1 MGTINVKSNLTGKTY
16 PILIAGNR
24 PTAAEDQFIQK
35 YIAREDGVLLEAPE
49 TKEEEGSLIDVPKSF
64 VGSFIRGFTD
74 LPGGIASIGEGV
86 GEKLGFDVAPGE
98 SGIGEAAQNF
108 SKGASRALAD
118 TFDFNE
124 SPYSKFGQAGGS
136 LASFLAGGWAV
147 KSGLAVAGAA
157 PKIASYLGLGTVA
170 TQGAALT
177 SQDQMNRIA
186 NYLEN
191 GGVIDGSQKADA
203 VLLSALIGTSE
214 AIPFAALSRSLGA
227 SLKILKKVDQKDID
241 EAVKTIGGRIK
252 RSIGVGIAEGSQ
264 ELIAGILQDLTEKN
278 IYNPDAQVGQSAYD
292 DAVYGGGAGAA
303 LNLILD
309 SIRGRRV
316 NQYEKKQKE
325 LDDDADEAA
334 RENAS
339 MAQNAKDYLKTQED
353 KQVKLIEGPGLGL
366 PAPDAPIILPSGDP
380 VTDIDNQS
388 AVDAQENQKRKNTE
402 DTLQA
407 AREATTPYNS
417 VKLESL
423 PEDEAFKIRKQ
434 RIELKKGIPVDD
446 PVTIQE
452 LEEVVGSEASLREK
466 ILQKP
471 TLNKEPKLDEIA
483 EAELEAERITQ
494 ETKEKVIK
502 FQENLLKQKIINR
515 AAAKRVYQKLY
526 KEKMPDDIADG
537 ALAQMLGSGV
547 LQYDGRGK
555 YSPRSQVD
563 VNLDFIEQA
572 RALSERARQIREA
585 DDRLRKQ
592 RNIFR
597 NDPVNLETNSQQLDL
612 LQKRYSDI
620 QLEAFNL
627 ENKANQAVQGQQT
640 IQARRIAPALA
651 PKKVFDQA
659 TKTKETPE
667 YVLKQKRVLDA
678 LRAELNRIGLTDV
691 RLEGR
696 PLLDAAQLT
705 EDLSRGQDIGI
716 TEGIQEVSPDGK
728 RIIALAMEIYDPNM
742 TDAELQAKLGSVMN
756 HEIIHAL
763 KSLNVFTDQEYDI
776 LKKAAMTRKYV
787 KRSKGTDTTRSYTYY
802 ERATHAY
809 IRDGMPN
816 EQIVE
821 EAIAEMYRDYTDGK
835 LKFGGKP
842 KSLFD
847 RIVAFFKAIF
857 GSHADQGFS
866 QTEQI
871 FENIGTTETEKQIGR
886 RDRKPDDP
894 ETITEPR
901 RSRIIIDRL
910 PDLHRGSIGPL
921 PIAHVVKSRYLQSI
935 GMENTRPDRYVQV
948 DEELARRI
956 AKDFD
961 EAKHDPTNPEVIQAY
976 KAMAD
981 ETFNQWLFI
990 KDTGIQIEF
999 IKPNQSNPYPK
1010 GSKDLLQDISNNHM
1024 WVFATDDGF
1033 GSDAI
1038 TDQDIAENPLL
1049 QTTGEIIDGR
1059 DVRYNDLF
1067 RIVHDYFGHALEGA
1081 TFTARG
1087 EENAWQAHSRMYT
1100 PLAARAMTTET
1111 RGQNSWLNYSD
1122 AVGDHNRNS
1131 KNKAEETIYAD
1142 QKITLLSDFV
1152 QTEGLANNIEGAID
1166 ERAIREDERFSETRD
1181 DATDRG
1187 RDARRDGRR
1196 SVIRSTIEPTK
1207 ERREPELSPQRTVKL
1222 THFSPIEGLQS
1233 IDPEKQRSNLFMRGE
1248 ERRRTFEG
1256 YPARSYFAVNI
1267 SDPNGYNPEQN
1278 LGDNIYE
1285 VDVPYEGM
1293 YDWEADPEKFNDAAN
1308 AELDKNRPDIKD
1320 PTGRVNYITTAKE
1333 RMIKESGATG
1343 YWINDPFRGTMAAM
1357 FYELRV
1363 PETYQAKKY
1372 DQAYKDGINQKRGVD
1387 AKRTMRSRTRVVGQ
1401 EHTVST
1407 RFPTAKEREADPSTN
1422 LLFINGDIIKNDSRL
1437 SEQAAN
1443 LIKGYNLSGN
1453 SKLYVNFSNEE
1464 IIEDHIQAMTDN
1476 ILFVHDSYPVEFR
1489 ERSALWYDGARDIV
1503 DRFSKTYNY
1512 SPEIVSA
1519 VIAAQSPQKDWY
1531 MNVSL
1536 AERVLDI
1543 SRNHGDKEFTPEM
1556 METAQR
1562 IFGKPQ
1568 YKEALDYISNPN
1580 RNSTSLDN
1588 LNHSLH
1594 KAMWIRIFDETYN
1607 DRGHRIITPEGQF
1620 LDYARRK
1627 DGTKKL
1633 TGWGSNKEISSAV
1646 EAIGLKGEQ
1655 SLQQISILLGDRH
1668 KVRSFHN
1675 NMVSPM
1681 SPDGHSTIDTHAVAA
1696 AFLKPLSGKSVEVD
1710 HNFGVYTEKGRSK
1723 IYGVIPNS
1731 SITGSRGMYGLIAD
1745 AYARA
1750 AEQRGILPR
1759 QMQSITWEPIR
1770 GLFPDTFKNQKQN
1783 VDKINGIWD
1792 SYIDGGL
1799 TLDQTRQEIINATPD
1814 GFTEPS
1820 WARPSDTISEFSRD
1834 ASYETELSKPYV
1846 SGRNTRND
1854 SGIGRDSTGVPET
1867 RRSRIR
1873 ATPSSER
1880 QRQAQQNDRDIAQA
1894 QLNIR
1899 YNNLAGFLAKAFKVV
1914 PESFLFGN
1922 TRAQAAQKIVQK
1934 YQDSFQPVGAMM
1946 DELRDKGYTIADAMD
1961 PYLREVNSSGIIGDK
1976 LTDLEETIVKPTIEE
1991 IKKIKVSDEKL
2002 TELKNASARAA
2013 AQEQG
2018 EGLVN
2023 KTIDSS
2029 IDIKLAL
2036 TDIYLYAMH
2045 AKERNIDIANRY
2057 ARPNGSGLSKSE
2069 ADVILDWFD
2078 SLDQSNKDIFQFIN
2092 KQTRR
2097 IVNSTNNIRYESGLI
2112 DKAEYDEHQEGAR
2125 FKYYVPLRG
2134 DLDIDVEMKEDRQN
2148 TLRKTTNY
2156 FGALGR
2162 EDKVARGRGIKYAEN
2177 IFASVIAQNQ
2187 RAIDR
2192 SERNKVGQSL
2202 LRLLRGQ
2209 EEQPDGS
2216 TVINDALATDLQQN
2230 FAEITTE
2237 AEPMDPHQIA
2247 IKENGQQ
2254 VYVNF
2259 YRESMSRSFK
2269 HHYEPKTHHVA
2280 FRTLSKLNRFL
2291 SNVNTSYN
2299 PAFVIPNF
2307 AKDLE
2312 TALVNIQQH
2321 DAEGITKEI
2330 TRDVAGAINGIRKVF
2345 GVGANPFGKR
2355 TPDTSSYWSQEYFKF
2370 VKAGGKNATN
2380 QMGTV
2385 QDQMENLSKL
2395 LMDISE
2401 AKTLGFKRN
2410 GFFRKKGRSLLQ
2422 FLEDYNT
2429 VIENGV
2435 RVATF
2440 TNLKKRGFTDAR
2452 AAEAARNVT
2461 VNFAKGGE
2469 DKVFMNSLYLFYN
2482 ASLQGSMAIY
2492 NAAYKS
2498 KKVRKILGGIIVYGF
2513 LQDQLLA
2520 FLDDPSEDDDPI
2532 TYDKLNEYD
2541 LEHNLIFPSFG
2552 LMEDKFIAIPL
2563 AYGLNMP
2570 FNLGRSLSRYTRGE
2584 YTFGQAANSIF
2595 DTTME
2600 TLSPF
2605 GAIEN
2610 FETYVIPTAFKP
2622 AVEMYINKN
2631 YRNDP
2636 IYKETPM
2643 YSTTNVPDAYTH
2655 WTNTGA
2661 VSKFIVQTINDLTF
2675 GDEVESGLIDIS
2687 PDTIEYFYEYVIGG
2701 AGAFIGRSA
2710 NLVFD
2715 VIPAIASGDF
2725 EGNLP
2730 NRIPFIRKVIKQP
2743 SDRVD
2748 TQNYLEKRKEL
2759 YTIFSRIDLARRR
2772 GDPETIRKLIARYDD
2787 EVRIYGR
2794 FKALDNARNR
2804 LLRQIKEL
2812 ERNLRLSDDVRQK
2825 LIKLRRERIQ
2835 EIMRKGIQLM
2845 RSVGIRQTA

>member
-24 PTAAEDQFIQK
+24 PTAAEDQFIQN

-49 TKEEEGSLIDVPKSF
+49 TEEEKGSLIDIPK
-64 VGSFIRGFTD
+64 GIAGGFFQS
-74 LPGGIASIGEGV
+74 LAQVPGGIASLGESV

-98 SGIGEAAQNF
+98 SDIGRAAQDF
-108 SKGASRALAD
+108 SRGASRAIAD
-118 TFDFNE
+118 TFDLND
-124 SPYSKFGQAGGS
+124 SAYSKSGQAFGS
-136 LASFLAGGWAV
+136 LASFFIPGT
-147 KSGLAVAGAA
+147 AVAKGASLLGA
-157 PKIASYLGLGTVA
+157 GAKTVAGLGFGTAA
-170 TQGAALT
+170 TQGAAVQ

-186 NYLEN
+186 NFLER
-191 GGVIDGSQKADA
+191 GGIIDGSQKADA
-203 VLLSALIGTSE
+203 VLLSALVGTSE

-227 SLKILKKVDQKDID
+227 GLKILKKVSKKDRDAAI
-241 EAVKTIGGRIK
+241 KTIGGRI
-252 RSIGVGIAEGSQ
+252 RRGLTAGVAEGTQELLAGIA
-264 ELIAGILQDLTEKN
+264 QDLIEEG
-278 IYNPDAQVGQSAYD
+278 IYNPDVQVGQSAYD
-292 DAVYGGGAGAA
+292 DAVYGGGAGTA
-303 LNLILD
+303 LSLILD
-309 SIRGRRV
+309 SIRGRKLK
-316 NQYEKKQKE
+316 QLDKKQQE

-353 KQVKLIEGPGLGL
+353 KQIKLIEGPGLGL

-388 AVDAQENQKRKNTE
+388 AVDAQENKKRKNTE

-407 AREATTPYNS
+407 AREATTPYNP

-423 PEDEAFKIRKQ
+423 PDDEAFKIRKQ

-446 PVTIQE
+446 PVTMQE
-452 LEEVVGSEASLREK
+452 LEEVVGPEASLREK

-471 TLNKEPKLDEIA
+471 TLNKEPLLEEVA
-483 EAELEAERITQ
+483 EAEIEADSITQ

-502 FQENLLKQKIINR
+502 FQENVLKQKVINR
-515 AAAKRVYQKLY
+515 AAVKRVYQKLF

-547 LQYDGRGK
+547 LQYDGKGK

-563 VNLDFIEQA
+563 INLDFIDQA
-572 RALSERARQIREA
+572 SALSERARQIRDAENK
-585 DDRLRKQ
+585 LRKQ
-592 RNIFR
+592 QEQLV
-597 NDPVNLETNSQQLDL
+597 NDPVNFETLNQQLDI
-612 LQKRYSDI
+612 LQRRYSDV

-627 ENKANQAVQGQQT
+627 ENKANQAVEGQQT
-640 IQARRIAPALA
+640 IQARRIAPSLA

-659 TKTKETPE
+659 PKTKETPE

-691 RLEGR
+691 RLEGK
-696 PLLDAAQLT
+696 PLLDQVQLT
-705 EDLSRGQDIGI
+705 EDLARGEDIGI

-742 TDAELQAKLGSVMN
+742 TDAELQQKLASVMN
-756 HEIIHAL
+756 HEVIHAL
-763 KSLNVFTDQEYDI
+763 KSLNVFTEQEYDI
-776 LKKAAMTRKYV
+776 LTRAAMTRKYV
-787 KRSKGTDTTRSYTYY
+787 KRSKGKDTTRSYTYY
-802 ERATHAY
+802 ERASHAY
-809 IRDGMPN
+809 MRTGMP
-816 EQIVE
+816 EDQIIE
-821 EAIAEMYRDYTDGK
+821 EAIAEMYRDYTDNK
-835 LKFGGKP
+835 LKLGGKP

-847 RIVAFFKAIF
+847 RIVAFFKSIF
-857 GSHADQGFS
+857 GSHADQGF
-866 QTEQI
+866 TEADQI
-871 FENIGTTETEKQIGR
+871 FENIGTTEIEKQIGR

-894 ETITEPR
+894 ETVTEPR

-935 GMENTRPDRYVQV
+935 GMPNTRPDRYVQV

-999 IKPNQSNPYPK
+999 IKPNQANPYPRA
-1010 GSKDLLQDISNNHM
+1010 SKDLLEDISNNHM

-1038 TDQDIAENPLL
+1038 TDQDIADNPLL

-1059 DVRYNDLF
+1059 DARYNDLF

-1081 TFTARG
+1081 TFSARG

-1166 ERAIREDERFSETRD
+1166 ERAIQEDERFSETRD

-1207 ERREPELSPQRTVKL
+1207 ERREPELSPQKTVKL

-1387 AKRTMRSRTRVVGQ
+1387 AKRTMRSRTRAVGQ

-1407 RFPTAKEREADPSTN
+1407 RFPTAKSREVDPSTN

-1464 IIEDHIQAMTDN
+1464 IIEDHIQAMTNN
-1476 ILFVHDSYPVEFR
+1476 ILFVHDTYPEQFR
-1489 ERSALWYDGARDIV
+1489 GRSSLWYDGARDII

-1512 SPEIVSA
+1512 PPEVVA
-1519 VIAAQSPQKDWY
+1519 AAIATQSPQKDWY

-1543 SRNHGDKEFTPEM
+1543 SRNHGNKEFTPEM
-1556 METAQR
+1556 MKTAKR
-1562 IFGKPQ
+1562 IYGKPV
-1568 YKEALDYISNPN
+1568 YKEALNYISNPK
-1580 RNSTSLDN
+1580 RNSTNLDN

-1627 DGTKKL
+1627 DGNKKL

-1646 EAIGLKGEQ
+1646 QALELRGDQ
-1655 SLQQISILLGDRH
+1655 SLQQISIILGDRH
-1668 KVRSFHN
+1668 KVRSFYN
-1675 NMVSPM
+1675 NMISPM
-1681 SPDGHSTIDTHAVAA
+1681 SPDGHSTIDTHAVAV

-1710 HNFGVYTEKGRSK
+1710 HNFGVYTGEGRSK

-1731 SITGSRGMYGLIAD
+1731 SITGARGMYGLIAD

-1750 AEQRGILPR
+1750 AEQRGVLPR

-1783 VDKINGIWD
+1783 VEKINSIWN

-1820 WARPSDTISEFSRD
+1820 WARPSDTISQFSRD
-1834 ASYETELSKPYV
+1834 ASYETELSRPYV
-1846 SGRNTRND
+1846 SGRNTGDD

-1899 YNNLAGFLAKAFKVV
+1899 YNNLAGILAKGLKVV

-2029 IDIKLAL
+2029 IDVKLAL

-2057 ARPNGSGLSKSE
+2057 ARPNGSGLSKAE

-2209 EEQPDGS
+2209 EEQSDGS
-2216 TVINDALATDLQQN
+2216 TAINDALATDLQQN

-2355 TPDTSSYWSQEYFKF
+2355 TPDTSSYWSQEYLKF

-2520 FLDDPSEDDDPI
+2520 FLDDPAEDDDPI
-2532 TYDKLNEYD
+2532 TYDELSDYD

-2835 EIMRKGIQLM
+2835 EIMKKGIQLM

>member
-24 PTAAEDQFIQK
+24 PTAAEDQFIQN

-49 TKEEEGSLIDVPKSF
+49 TEEEKGSLIDIPK
-64 VGSFIRGFTD
+64 GIAGGFFQS
-74 LPGGIASIGEGV
+74 LAQVPGGIASLGESV

-98 SGIGEAAQNF
+98 SDIGRAAQDF
-108 SKGASRALAD
+108 SRGASRAIAD
-118 TFDFNE
+118 TFDLND
-124 SPYSKFGQAGGS
+124 SAYSKSGQAFGS
-136 LASFLAGGWAV
+136 LASFFIPGT
-147 KSGLAVAGAA
+147 AVAKGASLLGA
-157 PKIASYLGLGTVA
+157 GAKTVAGLGFGTAA
-170 TQGAALT
+170 TQGAAVQ

-186 NYLEN
+186 NFLER
-191 GGVIDGSQKADA
+191 GGIIDGSQKADA
-203 VLLSALIGTSE
+203 VLLSALVGTSE

-227 SLKILKKVDQKDID
+227 GLKILKKVSKKDRDAAI
-241 EAVKTIGGRIK
+241 KTIGGRI
-252 RSIGVGIAEGSQ
+252 RRGLTAGVAEGTQELLAGIA
-264 ELIAGILQDLTEKN
+264 QDLIEEG
-278 IYNPDAQVGQSAYD
+278 IYNPDVQVGQSAYD
-292 DAVYGGGAGAA
+292 DAVYGGGAGTA
-303 LNLILD
+303 LSLILD
-309 SIRGRRV
+309 SIRGRKLK
-316 NQYEKKQKE
+316 QLDKKQQE

-353 KQVKLIEGPGLGL
+353 KQIKLIEGPGLGL

-388 AVDAQENQKRKNTE
+388 AVDAQENKKRKNTE

-407 AREATTPYNS
+407 AREATTPYNP

-423 PEDEAFKIRKQ
+423 PDDEAFKIRKQ

-446 PVTIQE
+446 PVTMQE
-452 LEEVVGSEASLREK
+452 LEEVVGPEASLREK

-471 TLNKEPKLDEIA
+471 TLNKEPLLEEVA
-483 EAELEAERITQ
+483 EAEIEADSITQ

-502 FQENLLKQKIINR
+502 FQENVLKQKVINR
-515 AAAKRVYQKLY
+515 AAVKRVYQKLF

-547 LQYDGRGK
+547 LQYDGKGK

-563 VNLDFIEQA
+563 INLDFIDQA
-572 RALSERARQIREA
+572 SALSERARQIRDAENK
-585 DDRLRKQ
+585 LRKQ
-592 RNIFR
+592 QEQLV
-597 NDPVNLETNSQQLDL
+597 NDPVNFETLNQQLDI
-612 LQKRYSDI
+612 LQRRYSDV

-627 ENKANQAVQGQQT
+627 ENKANQAVEGQQT
-640 IQARRIAPALA
+640 IQARRIAPSLA

-659 TKTKETPE
+659 PKTKETPE

-691 RLEGR
+691 RLEGK
-696 PLLDAAQLT
+696 PLLDQVQLT
-705 EDLSRGQDIGI
+705 EDLARGEDIGI

-742 TDAELQAKLGSVMN
+742 TDAELQQKLASVMN
-756 HEIIHAL
+756 HEVIHAL
-763 KSLNVFTDQEYDI
+763 KSLNVFTEQEYDI
-776 LKKAAMTRKYV
+776 LTRAAMTRKYV
-787 KRSKGTDTTRSYTYY
+787 KRSKGKDTTRSYTYY
-802 ERATHAY
+802 ERASHAY
-809 IRDGMPN
+809 MRTGMP
-816 EQIVE
+816 EDQIIE
-821 EAIAEMYRDYTDGK
+821 EAIAEMYRDYTDNK
-835 LKFGGKP
+835 LKLGGKP

-847 RIVAFFKAIF
+847 RIVAFFKSIF
-857 GSHADQGFS
+857 GSHADQGF
-866 QTEQI
+866 TEADQI
-871 FENIGTTETEKQIGR
+871 FENIGTTEIEKQIGR

-894 ETITEPR
+894 ETVTEPR

-935 GMENTRPDRYVQV
+935 GMPNTRPDRYVQV

-999 IKPNQSNPYPK
+999 IKPNQANPYPRA
-1010 GSKDLLQDISNNHM
+1010 SKDLLEDISNNHM

-1038 TDQDIAENPLL
+1038 TDQDIADNPLL

-1059 DVRYNDLF
+1059 DARYNDLF

-1081 TFTARG
+1081 TFSARG

-1166 ERAIREDERFSETRD
+1166 ERAIQEDERFSETRD

-1387 AKRTMRSRTRVVGQ
+1387 AKRTMRSRTRAVGQ

-1407 RFPTAKEREADPSTN
+1407 RFPTAKSREVDPSTN
-1422 LLFINGDIIKNDSRL
+1422 LLFINGDIIKNDSKL
-1437 SEQAAN
+1437 SEKAAN

-1464 IIEDHIQAMTDN
+1464 IIEDHIQAMTNN
-1476 ILFVHDSYPVEFR
+1476 ILFVHDTYPEQFR
-1489 ERSALWYDGARDIV
+1489 GRSSLWYDGARDII

-1512 SPEIVSA
+1512 PPEVVA
-1519 VIAAQSPQKDWY
+1519 AAIATQSPQKDWY

-1543 SRNHGDKEFTPEM
+1543 SRNHGNKEFTPEM
-1556 METAQR
+1556 MKTAKR
-1562 IFGKPQ
+1562 IYGKPV
-1568 YKEALDYISNPN
+1568 YKEALNYISNPK
-1580 RNSTSLDN
+1580 RNSTNLDN

-1627 DGTKKL
+1627 DGNKKL

-1646 EAIGLKGEQ
+1646 QALELRGDQ
-1655 SLQQISILLGDRH
+1655 SLQQISIILGDRH
-1668 KVRSFHN
+1668 KVRSFYN
-1675 NMVSPM
+1675 NMISPM
-1681 SPDGHSTIDTHAVAA
+1681 SPDGHSTIDTHAVAV

-1710 HNFGVYTEKGRSK
+1710 HNFGVYTGEGRSK

-1731 SITGSRGMYGLIAD
+1731 SITGARGMYGLIAD

-1750 AEQRGILPR
+1750 AEQRGVLPR

-1783 VDKINGIWD
+1783 VEKINSIWN

-1820 WARPSDTISEFSRD
+1820 WARPSDTISQFSRD
-1834 ASYETELSKPYV
+1834 ASYETELSRPYV
-1846 SGRNTRND
+1846 SGRNTGDD

-1899 YNNLAGFLAKAFKVV
+1899 YNNLAGILAKGLKVV

-2029 IDIKLAL
+2029 IDVKLAL

-2057 ARPNGSGLSKSE
+2057 ARPNGSGLSKAE

-2209 EEQPDGS
+2209 EEQSDGS
-2216 TVINDALATDLQQN
+2216 TAINDALATDLQQN

-2355 TPDTSSYWSQEYFKF
+2355 TPDTSSYWSQEYLKF

-2520 FLDDPSEDDDPI
+2520 FLDDPAEDDDPI
-2532 TYDKLNEYD
+2532 TYDELSDYD

-2835 EIMRKGIQLM
+2835 EIMKKGIQLM

>member
-24 PTAAEDQFIQK
+24 PTAAEDQFIQN

-49 TKEEEGSLIDVPKSF
+49 TEEEEGSLIDVPK
-64 VGSFIRGFTD
+64 GIAGGFFQS
-74 LPGGIASIGEGV
+74 LAQVPGGIASLGESV

-98 SGIGEAAQNF
+98 SDIGRAAQDF
-108 SKGASRALAD
+108 SRGASRAIAD
-118 TFDFNE
+118 TFDLND
-124 SPYSKFGQAGGS
+124 SAYSKSGQAFGS
-136 LASFLAGGWAV
+136 LASFFIPGT
-147 KSGLAVAGAA
+147 AVAKGASLLGA
-157 PKIASYLGLGTVA
+157 GAKTVAGLGFGTAA
-170 TQGAALT
+170 TQGAAVQ

-186 NYLEN
+186 NFLER

-203 VLLSALIGTSE
+203 VLLSGLVGTSE

-227 SLKILKKVDQKDID
+227 GLKILKKVSKKDRDAAI
-241 EAVKTIGGRIK
+241 KTIGGKIR
-252 RSIGVGIAEGSQ
+252 RGLTAGVAEGTQELLAGIA
-264 ELIAGILQDLTEKN
+264 QDLIEQG
-278 IYNPDAQVGQSAYD
+278 IYNPDVQVGQSAYD

-303 LNLILD
+303 LSLILD
-309 SIRGRRV
+309 SIRGRKLK
-316 NQYEKKQKE
+316 QLDKKQQE

-407 AREATTPYNS
+407 AREARTPYNS

-423 PEDEAFKIRKQ
+423 PDDEAFKIRKQ

-446 PVTIQE
+446 PVTMQE
-452 LEEVVGSEASLREK
+452 LEEVVGPEASLREK
-466 ILQKP
+466 TLQKP
-471 TLNKEPKLDEIA
+471 TLNKIPPIEDNIVVEE
-483 EAELEAERITQ
+483 EAELDAQ
-494 ETKEKVIK
+494 ETRDRIVR
-502 FQENLLKQKIINR
+502 FQENLLKQKVINK
-515 AAAKRVYQKLY
+515 AAAKRVYQKLF
-526 KEKMPDDIADG
+526 KEKMPDDVADG

-547 LQYDGRGK
+547 LQYDGKGK

-563 VNLDFIEQA
+563 INLDFMDQA
-572 RALSERARQIREA
+572 SALSERARQIRDAENK
-585 DDRLRKQ
+585 LRKQ
-592 RNIFR
+592 QEQLV
-597 NDPVNLETNSQQLDL
+597 NDPVNFETLNQQLDI
-612 LQKRYSDI
+612 LQRRYSDV

-627 ENKANQAVQGQQT
+627 ENKANQAVEGQQT
-640 IQARRIAPALA
+640 IQARRIAPSLA

-659 TKTKETPE
+659 PKTKETPE

-691 RLEGR
+691 RLEGK
-696 PLLDAAQLT
+696 PLLDQVQLT
-705 EDLSRGQDIGI
+705 EDLARGQDIGI

-742 TDAELQAKLGSVMN
+742 TDAELEAKLASVMN
-756 HEIIHAL
+756 HEVIHAL
-763 KSLNVFTDQEYDI
+763 KSLNVFTEQEYDI
-776 LKKAAMTRKYV
+776 LTRAAMTRKYV
-787 KRSKGTDTTRSYTYY
+787 KRSKGKDTTRSYTYY
-802 ERATHAY
+802 ERASHAY
-809 IRDGMPN
+809 MRTGMP
-816 EQIVE
+816 EDQIIE
-821 EAIAEMYRDYTDGK
+821 EAIAEMYRDYTDNK
-835 LKFGGKP
+835 LKLGGKP

-847 RIVAFFKAIF
+847 RIVAFFKSIF
-857 GSHADQGFS
+857 GSHADQGF
-866 QTEQI
+866 TEADQI
-871 FENIGTTETEKQIGR
+871 FENIGTTEIEKQIGR

-894 ETITEPR
+894 ETVTEPR

-935 GMENTRPDRYVQV
+935 GMPNTRPDRYVQV
-948 DEELARRI
+948 NEELARRI
-956 AKDFD
+956 AKDYD
-961 EAKHDPTNPEVIQAY
+961 EAKHDPANPEVIQAY
-976 KAMAD
+976 KALAD

-999 IKPNQSNPYPK
+999 IKPDQANPYPK
-1010 GSKDLLQDISNNHM
+1010 GSKDLLQDINNNHM
-1024 WVFATDDGF
+1024 WVFATDDGY

-1059 DVRYNDLF
+1059 DARYNDLF

-1111 RGQNSWLNYSD
+1111 RGQNSWVNYSD
-1122 AVGDHNRNS
+1122 KVGDLNRNS
-1131 KNKAEETIYAD
+1131 TNKAEDTIYAD

-1152 QTEGLANNIEGAID
+1152 QTEGLANNIEGAVD
-1166 ERAIREDERFSETRD
+1166 ERAIQEDERFSETRD

-1233 IDPEKQRSNLFMRGE
+1233 IDPEEQMSNLFMRGE

-1357 FYELRV
+1357 FYELRI

-1387 AKRTMRSRTRVVGQ
+1387 AKRTMKSRIRVVGQ

-1422 LLFINGDIIKNDSRL
+1422 LLFINSDIIKNDSRL

-1556 METAQR
+1556 MVTAQR

-1620 LDYARRK
+1620 LDYARK
-1627 DGTKKL
+1627 TDGTKKL

-1646 EAIGLKGEQ
+1646 EALDLKGGQ

-1668 KVRSFHN
+1668 KVRSFYN

-1681 SPDGHSTIDTHAVAA
+1681 SPDGHSTIDTHAVAV
-1696 AFLKPLSGKSVEVD
+1696 AFLKPLSAKSVEVD
-1710 HNFGVYTEKGRSK
+1710 HNFGVYSKKGRSK

-1820 WARPSDTISEFSRD
+1820 WARPSDTISQFSRD

-1846 SGRNTRND
+1846 SGRNTGDD
-1854 SGIGRDSTGVPET
+1854 SGVRGGFTGTPET

-1899 YNNLAGFLAKAFKVV
+1899 YDNLTGLLAKGLKII
-1914 PESFLFGN
+1914 PEKLLFGR
-1922 TRAQAAQKIVQK
+1922 TRAEAAQRIVQK

-1976 LTDLEETIVKPTIEE
+1976 ISDLEETIVKPLIEE
-1991 IKKIKVSDEKL
+1991 ARKINISESKL
-2002 TELKNASARAA
+2002 EELKNVSARAA
-2013 AQEQG
+2013 AQSQD
-2018 EGLVN
+2018 EGYIKRALEV
-2023 KTIDSS
+2023 S
-2029 IDIKLAL
+2029 IDDKLAL
-2036 TDIYLYAMH
+2036 IDAYLYAMH
-2045 AKERNIDIANRY
+2045 AKERNAQILQEYQRGL
-2057 ARPNGSGLSKSE
+2057 GSGMSNAE
-2069 ADVILDWFD
+2069 ADAILDWFD
-2078 SLDQSNKDIFQFIN
+2078 SLEQSNKDVFLAVDRYV
-2092 KQTRR
+2092 KR
-2097 IVNSTNNIRYESGLI
+2097 IIESTNNIRYESGLI
-2112 DKAEYDEHQEGAR
+2112 DQTEFDGNKAR
-2125 FKYYVPLRG
+2125 FNHYVPLRG
-2134 DLDIDVEMKEDRQN
+2134 DLDQDQELNDDRKN
-2148 TLRKTTNY
+2148 VKRRTVNY
-2156 FGALGR
+2156 FGALGK
-2162 EDKVARGRGIKYAEN
+2162 EDIKARGRGAKYAEN
-2177 IFASVIAQNQ
+2177 ILASVVAQNQ

-2192 SERNKVGQSL
+2192 SERNKVGQDL

-2209 EEQPDGS
+2209 EEQSDGS
-2216 TVINDALATDLQQN
+2216 VAINDSLATDLQQN
-2230 FAEITTE
+2230 FAEIVDQKD
-2237 AEPMDPHQIA
+2237 PMDMQQLTV
-2247 IKENGQQ
+2247 KENGKE

-2259 YRESMSRSFK
+2259 YREALARAFK
-2269 HHYEPKTHHVA
+2269 HHYEPQTSHVLFQA
-2280 FRTLSKLNRFL
+2280 LSKLNRFL

-2312 TALVNIQQH
+2312 TALINIQQH

-2330 TRDVAGAINGIRKVF
+2330 VRDVAGAINGIRKVLRD
-2345 GVGANPFGKR
+2345 ND
-2355 TPDTSSYWSQEYFKF
+2355 DTSFWSQEYNKF

-2380 QMGTV
+2380 MMGTV
-2385 QDQMENLSKL
+2385 QDQMENLNKL
-2395 LMDISE
+2395 LQEINDTTS
-2401 AKTLGFKRN
+2401 LGINRN
-2410 GFFRKKGRSLLQ
+2410 NFFLKKGKSLLK

-2469 DKVFMNSLYLFYN
+2469 DKVFMNSLFLFYN
-2482 ASLQGSMAIY
+2482 ASVQGSMAIF
-2492 NAAYKS
+2492 NAARKS
-2498 KKVRKILGGIIVYGF
+2498 SKVRKLLGGLIIYGM
-2513 LQDQLLA
+2513 LQDQLMA
-2520 FLDDPSEDDDPI
+2520 FFRDPDDEDEPNP
-2532 TYDKLNEYD
+2532 YDKLNDYV
-2541 LEHNLIFPSFG
+2541 LEHNLIFGTFG
-2552 LMEDKFIAIPL
+2552 LTEEKFISIPL

-2570 FNLGRSLSRYTRGE
+2570 FNLGRALSRYTRGE
-2584 YTFGQAANSIF
+2584 YTFGQMADTVF
-2595 DTTME
+2595 GTTME

-2610 FETYVIPTAFKP
+2610 VETYLLPTSVKP
-2622 AVEMYINKN
+2622 LGEMFINKN

-2643 YSTTNVPDAYTH
+2643 YSSSTTPDSYTH
-2655 WTNTGA
+2655 WSNTGA
-2661 VSKFIVQTINDLTF
+2661 LSKFIVQTINDLTG
-2675 GDEVESGLIDIS
+2675 GDEVESGLIDVS
-2687 PDTIEYFYEYVIGG
+2687 PDTVEYFYEYVIGG
-2701 AGAFIGRSA
+2701 VGAFVGRSA
-2710 NLVFD
+2710 NLVYE

-2725 EGNLP
+2725 EGNIE
-2730 NRIPFIRKVIKQP
+2730 NRIPFVRKVIKQP
-2743 SDRVD
+2743 SERVD

-2759 YTIFSRIDLARRR
+2759 FTIFSRLDLARRR
-2772 GDPETIRKLIARYDD
+2772 GDSDAVRQLIARYDD

-2804 LLRQIKEL
+2804 LLRQIREL

-2835 EIMRKGIQLM
+2835 EIMKKGIQLM

>member
-16 PILIAGNR
+16 PILIAGSR
-24 PTAAEDQFIQK
+24 PTAAEDQFIRN
-35 YIAREDGVLLEAPE
+35 YIAKEDGVLLEAPE
-49 TKEEEGSLIDVPKSF
+49 TEEEEGSLIDVPK
-64 VGSFIRGFTD
+64 GIAGGFFQS
-74 LPGGIASIGEGV
+74 LAQVPGGIASLGESV

-98 SGIGEAAQNF
+98 SDIGRAAQDF
-108 SKGASRALAD
+108 SRGASRAIAD
-118 TFDFNE
+118 TFDLND
-124 SPYSKFGQAGGS
+124 SAYSKSGQAFGS
-136 LASFLAGGWAV
+136 LASFFIPGT
-147 KSGLAVAGAA
+147 AVAKGASLLGA
-157 PKIASYLGLGTVA
+157 GAKTVAGLGFGTAA
-170 TQGAALT
+170 TQGAAVQ

-186 NYLEN
+186 NFLER

-203 VLLSALIGTSE
+203 VLLSGLVGTSE

-227 SLKILKKVDQKDID
+227 GLKILKKVSKKDRDAAI
-241 EAVKTIGGRIK
+241 KTIGGRI
-252 RSIGVGIAEGSQ
+252 RRGLTAGVAEGTQELLAGIA
-264 ELIAGILQDLTEKN
+264 QDLIEEG
-278 IYNPDAQVGQSAYD
+278 IYNPDVQVGQSAYD

-303 LNLILD
+303 LSLILD
-309 SIRGRRV
+309 SIRGRKLK
-316 NQYEKKQKE
+316 QLDKKQQE
-325 LDDDADEAA
+325 LDDDADQAA

-366 PAPDAPIILPSGDP
+366 PAPDTSIISPSGDP

-388 AVDAQENQKRKNTE
+388 ALDAQQNQKRKNTE
-402 DTLQA
+402 ETLDA
-407 AREATTPYNS
+407 AKEARTPYS
-417 VKLESL
+417 PVKIENL
-423 PEDEAFKIRKQ
+423 PQEEAFKIRKQ
-434 RIELKKGIPVDD
+434 RIELGKSIPVDD

-452 LEEVVGSEASLREK
+452 LEDVVGKQAADRERFN
-466 ILQKP
+466 QKP
-471 TLNKEPKLDEIA
+471 ILNKKPEESVDPRVSEFNDKI
-483 EAELEAERITQ
+483 
-494 ETKEKVIK
+494 
-502 FQENLLKQKIINR
+502 LKQKIINR
-515 AAAKRVYQKLY
+515 ASTKKVYSSVFN
-526 KEKMPDDIADG
+526 EKISDENADNI
-537 ALAQMLGSGV
+537 LVDLLSSGV
-547 LQYDGRGK
+547 LQYDGKGK
-555 YSPRSQVD
+555 YSSKSKID
-563 VNLDFIEQA
+563 INLDFIDQA
-572 RALSERARQIREA
+572 SALSERARQIRDAENK
-585 DDRLRKQ
+585 LRKQ
-592 RNIFR
+592 QEQFV
-597 NDPVNLETNSQQLDL
+597 NDPVNFETLNQQLDI
-612 LQKRYSDI
+612 LQRRYSDV

-627 ENKANQAVQGQQT
+627 ENKANQAVEGQQT
-640 IQARRIAPALA
+640 IKARRIAPSLA

-659 TKTKETPE
+659 PKTKETPE

-691 RLEGR
+691 RLEGK
-696 PLLDAAQLT
+696 PLLDQVQLT
-705 EDLSRGQDIGI
+705 EDLARGQDIGI

-742 TDAELQAKLGSVMN
+742 TDAELEAKLASVMN
-756 HEIIHAL
+756 HEVIHAL
-763 KSLNVFTDQEYDI
+763 KSLNVFTEQEYDI
-776 LKKAAMTRKYV
+776 LTRAAMTRKYV
-787 KRSKGTDTTRSYTYY
+787 KRSKGKDTTRSYTYY
-802 ERATHAY
+802 ERASHAY
-809 IRDGMPN
+809 MRTGMP
-816 EQIVE
+816 EDQIIE
-821 EAIAEMYRDYTDGK
+821 EAIAEMYRDYTDNK
-835 LKFGGKP
+835 LKLGGKP

-847 RIVAFFKAIF
+847 RIVAFFKSIF
-857 GSHADQGFS
+857 GSHADQGF
-866 QTEQI
+866 TEADQI
-871 FENIGTTETEKQIGR
+871 FENIGTTEIEKQIGR

-894 ETITEPR
+894 ETVTEPR

-910 PDLHRGSIGPL
+910 PDLHRNSIGPL

-935 GMENTRPDRYVQV
+935 GMPNTRPDRYVQV
-948 DEELARRI
+948 NEELARRI

-1010 GSKDLLQDISNNHM
+1010 GSKDLLQDINNNHM

-1033 GSDAI
+1033 GSEAI
-1038 TDQDIAENPLL
+1038 TEQDIAENPLL

-1152 QTEGLANNIEGAID
+1152 QTEGLANNIEGAVD
-1166 ERAIREDERFSETRD
+1166 ERAIQEDERFSETRD

-1387 AKRTMRSRTRVVGQ
+1387 AKRTMRSRTRAVGQ

-1407 RFPTAKEREADPSTN
+1407 RFPTAKSREVDPSTN
-1422 LLFINGDIIKNDSRL
+1422 LLFINGDIIKNDSKL
-1437 SEQAAN
+1437 SEKAAN

-1464 IIEDHIQAMTDN
+1464 IIEDHIQAMTNN
-1476 ILFVHDSYPVEFR
+1476 ILFVHDTYPEQFR
-1489 ERSALWYDGARDIV
+1489 ERSSLWYDGARDII

-1512 SPEIVSA
+1512 PPEVVA
-1519 VIAAQSPQKDWY
+1519 AAIATQSPQKDWY

-1543 SRNHGDKEFTPEM
+1543 SRNHGNKEFTPEM
-1556 METAQR
+1556 METAKR
-1562 IFGKPQ
+1562 IYSKPV
-1568 YKEALDYISNPN
+1568 YKEALNYISNPK
-1580 RNSTSLDN
+1580 RNSTNLDN

-1620 LDYARRK
+1620 LDYARKK
-1627 DGTKKL
+1627 DGNKKL
-1633 TGWGSNKEISSAV
+1633 TGWGTNKEISSAV
-1646 EAIGLKGEQ
+1646 QALELKGDQ
-1655 SLQQISILLGDRH
+1655 SLQQISIILGDRH
-1668 KVRSFHN
+1668 KVRSFYN
-1675 NMVSPM
+1675 NMISPM
-1681 SPDGHSTIDTHAVAA
+1681 SPDGHSTIDTHAVAV

-1710 HNFGVYTEKGRSK
+1710 HNFGVYTGEGRSK

-1731 SITGSRGMYGLIAD
+1731 SITGARGMYGLIAD

-1750 AEQRGILPR
+1750 AEQRGVLPR

-1783 VDKINGIWD
+1783 VEKINSIWD

-1820 WARPSDTISEFSRD
+1820 WARPSDTISQFSRD
-1834 ASYETELSKPYV
+1834 ASYETELSRPYV
-1846 SGRNTRND
+1846 SGRNTGD
-1854 SGIGRDSTGVPET
+1854 DTGAGGDFTGTPET

-1899 YNNLAGFLAKAFKVV
+1899 YDNLTGLLAKGLKII
-1914 PESFLFGN
+1914 PEKLLFGR
-1922 TRAQAAQKIVQK
+1922 TRAEAAQRIVQK

-1946 DELRDKGYTIADAMD
+1946 DELRNKGYTIADAMD

-1976 LTDLEETIVKPTIEE
+1976 ISDLEETIVKPLIEE
-1991 IKKIKVSDEKL
+1991 ARKINISEAKL
-2002 TELKNASARAA
+2002 EELKNVSARAA
-2013 AQEQG
+2013 AQSQD
-2018 EGLVN
+2018 EGYIKRALEV
-2023 KTIDSS
+2023 S
-2029 IDIKLAL
+2029 IDEKLAL
-2036 TDIYLYAMH
+2036 IDAYLYAMH
-2045 AKERNIDIANRY
+2045 AKERNAQILQEYQRGL
-2057 ARPNGSGLSKSE
+2057 GSGMSNAE
-2069 ADVILDWFD
+2069 ADAILDWFD
-2078 SLDQSNKDIFQFIN
+2078 SLEQSNKDVFLAVDRYV
-2092 KQTRR
+2092 KR
-2097 IVNSTNNIRYESGLI
+2097 IIESTNNIRYESGLI
-2112 DKAEYDEHQEGAR
+2112 DQAEFDGNKAR
-2125 FKYYVPLRG
+2125 FNHYVPLRG
-2134 DLDIDVEMKEDRQN
+2134 DLDQDQELEDD
-2148 TLRKTTNY
+2148 RKNVKRRTVNY
-2156 FGALGR
+2156 FGALGK
-2162 EDKVARGRGIKYAEN
+2162 EDIKARGRGAKYAEN
-2177 IFASVIAQNQ
+2177 ILASVVAQNQ

-2192 SERNKVGQSL
+2192 SERNKVGQDL

-2209 EEQPDGS
+2209 EEQSDGS
-2216 TVINDALATDLQQN
+2216 VAINDSLATDLQQN
-2230 FAEITTE
+2230 FAEIVDKE
-2237 AEPMDPHQIA
+2237 DPNDLLQLVV
-2247 IKENGQQ
+2247 KENGQK

-2259 YRESMSRSFK
+2259 YREALARAFK
-2269 HHYEPKTHHVA
+2269 HHYEPQTSHVLFQA
-2280 FRTLSKLNRFL
+2280 LSKLNRFL

-2312 TALVNIQQH
+2312 TALINIQQH

-2330 TRDVAGAINGIRKVF
+2330 VRDVAGAINGIRKVLR
-2345 GVGANPFGKR
+2345 NND
-2355 TPDTSSYWSQEYFKF
+2355 DTSFWSQEYNKF

-2380 QMGTV
+2380 MMGTV
-2385 QDQMENLSKL
+2385 QDQMENLNKL
-2395 LMDISE
+2395 LQEINDTTS
-2401 AKTLGFKRN
+2401 LGINRN
-2410 GFFRKKGRSLLQ
+2410 NFFLKKGKSLLK

-2469 DKVFMNSLYLFYN
+2469 DKVFMNSLFLFYN
-2482 ASLQGSMAIY
+2482 ASVQGSMAIF
-2492 NAAYKS
+2492 NAARKS
-2498 KKVRKILGGIIVYGF
+2498 SKVRKLLGGLIIYGM
-2513 LQDQLLA
+2513 LQDQLMA
-2520 FLDDPSEDDDPI
+2520 FFRDPDDEDEPNP
-2532 TYDKLNEYD
+2532 YDKLNDYV
-2541 LEHNLIFPSFG
+2541 LEHNLIFGTFG
-2552 LMEDKFIAIPL
+2552 LTEEKFISIPL

-2570 FNLGRSLSRYTRGE
+2570 FNLGRALSRYTRGE
-2584 YTFGQAANSIF
+2584 YTFGQMADTVF
-2595 DTTME
+2595 GTTME

-2610 FETYVIPTAFKP
+2610 VETYLLPTSVKP
-2622 AVEMYINKN
+2622 LGEMFINKN

-2643 YSTTNVPDAYTH
+2643 YSSSTTPDSYTH
-2655 WTNTGA
+2655 WSNTGA
-2661 VSKFIVQTINDLTF
+2661 LSKFIVQTINDLTG
-2675 GDEVESGLIDIS
+2675 GDEVESGLIDVS
-2687 PDTIEYFYEYVIGG
+2687 PDTVEYFYEYVIGG
-2701 AGAFIGRSA
+2701 VGAFVGRSA
-2710 NLVFD
+2710 NLVYE

-2725 EGNLP
+2725 EGNLE
-2730 NRIPFIRKVIKQP
+2730 NRIPFVRKVIKQP
-2743 SDRVD
+2743 SERVD

-2759 YTIFSRIDLARRR
+2759 FTIFSRLDLARRR
-2772 GDPETIRKLIARYDD
+2772 GDSEAVRQLVSRYDD

-2804 LLRQIKEL
+2804 LLRQIREL

-2835 EIMRKGIQLM
+2835 EIMKKGIQLM

>member
-24 PTAAEDQFIQK
+24 PTAAEDQFIRN

-49 TKEEEGSLIDVPKSF
+49 TEEEEGSLIDVPKGI
-64 VGSFIRGFTD
+64 VGGFFRD
-74 LPGGIASIGEGV
+74 LAQVPGGIASLGESV

-98 SGIGEAAQNF
+98 SDIGRAAQDF
-108 SKGASRALAD
+108 SRGASRAIAD
-118 TFDFNE
+118 TFDLND
-124 SPYSKFGQAGGS
+124 SAYSKSGQAFGS
-136 LASFLAGGWAV
+136 LLSFFVPGT
-147 KSGLAVAGAA
+147 AVAKGASLLGA
-157 PKIASYLGLGTVA
+157 GAKTVAGLGFGTAA
-170 TQGAALT
+170 TQGAAVQ

-186 NYLEN
+186 NFLER

-203 VLLSALIGTSE
+203 VLLSALVGTSE

-227 SLKILKKVDQKDID
+227 GLKILKKVSKKDRDAAI
-241 EAVKTIGGRIK
+241 KTIGGRIK
-252 RSIGVGIAEGSQ
+252 RSLVAGVAEGLQ
-264 ELIAGILQDLTEKN
+264 ETIAGYAQDLIEQG
-278 IYNPDAQVGQSAYD
+278 IYNPDVQVGQSAYD

-303 LNLILD
+303 LSLILD
-309 SIRGRRV
+309 SIRGRKLK
-316 NQYEKKQKE
+316 QLDKKQQE

-407 AREATTPYNS
+407 AREATTPYNP

-423 PEDEAFKIRKQ
+423 PDDEAFKIRKQ

-446 PVTIQE
+446 PVTMQE
-452 LEEVVGSEASLREK
+452 LEEVVGPEASLREK
-466 ILQKP
+466 TLQKP
-471 TLNKEPKLDEIA
+471 TLNKTEPIDITEVDEDA
-483 EAELEAERITQ
+483 DFTVEETRER
-494 ETKEKVIK
+494 VRK
-502 FQENLLKQKIINR
+502 FQENVLKQKVINR

-526 KEKMPDDIADG
+526 KEKMPDDVADYS
-537 ALAQMLGSGV
+537 LAQMLSSGL
-547 LQYDGRGK
+547 LQYDGKGK
-555 YSPRSQVD
+555 YSPKSQVD
-563 VNLDFIEQA
+563 INLDFIDQA
-572 RALSERARQIREA
+572 SALSERARQIRDAENK
-585 DDRLRKQ
+585 LRKQ
-592 RNIFR
+592 QEQFV
-597 NDPVNLETNSQQLDL
+597 NDPVNFETLNQQLDI
-612 LQKRYSDI
+612 LQRRYSDV

-627 ENKANQAVQGQQT
+627 ENKANQAVKGQQT
-640 IQARRIAPALA
+640 IQARRIAPSLA

-659 TKTKETPE
+659 PKTKETPE

-691 RLEGR
+691 RLEGK
-696 PLLDAAQLT
+696 PLLDQVQLT
-705 EDLSRGQDIGI
+705 EDLARGEDIGI

-742 TDAELQAKLGSVMN
+742 TDAELEAKLASVMN
-756 HEIIHAL
+756 HEVIHAL

-776 LKKAAMTRKYV
+776 LTRAAMTRKYV
-787 KRSKGTDTTRSYTYY
+787 KRSKGKDTTRSYTYY
-802 ERATHAY
+802 ERASHAY
-809 IRDGMPN
+809 MRTGMP
-816 EQIVE
+816 EDQIIE

-847 RIVAFFKAIF
+847 RIVAFFKSIF
-857 GSHADQGFS
+857 GSHADQGF
-866 QTEQI
+866 TEADQI
-871 FENIGTTETEKQIGR
+871 FENIGTTEIEKQIGR

-894 ETITEPR
+894 ETVTEPR

-935 GMENTRPDRYVQV
+935 GMPNTRPDRYVQV

-999 IKPNQSNPYPK
+999 IKPNQANPYPRA
-1010 GSKDLLQDISNNHM
+1010 SKDLLEDISNNHM

-1038 TDQDIAENPLL
+1038 TDQDIADNPLL

-1059 DVRYNDLF
+1059 DARYNDLF

-1081 TFTARG
+1081 TFSARG

-1166 ERAIREDERFSETRD
+1166 ERAIQEDERFSETRD

-1293 YDWEADPEKFNDAAN
+1293 YDWEADPKKFNDAAN

-1387 AKRTMRSRTRVVGQ
+1387 AKRTMRSRTRAVGQ

-1407 RFPTAKEREADPSTN
+1407 RFPTAKSREVDPSTN

-1464 IIEDHIQAMTDN
+1464 IIEDHIQAMTNN
-1476 ILFVHDSYPVEFR
+1476 ILFVHDTYPEQFR
-1489 ERSALWYDGARDIV
+1489 GRSSLWYDGARDII

-1512 SPEIVSA
+1512 PPEVVA
-1519 VIAAQSPQKDWY
+1519 AAIATQSPQKDWY

-1543 SRNHGDKEFTPEM
+1543 SRNHGNKEFTPEM
-1556 METAQR
+1556 MKTAKR
-1562 IFGKPQ
+1562 IYGKPV
-1568 YKEALDYISNPN
+1568 YKEALNYISNPK
-1580 RNSTSLDN
+1580 RNSTNLDN

-1627 DGTKKL
+1627 DGNKKL

-1646 EAIGLKGEQ
+1646 QALELRGDQ
-1655 SLQQISILLGDRH
+1655 SLQQISIILGDRH
-1668 KVRSFHN
+1668 KVRSFYN
-1675 NMVSPM
+1675 NMISPM
-1681 SPDGHSTIDTHAVAA
+1681 SPDGHSTIDTHAVAV

-1710 HNFGVYTEKGRSK
+1710 HNFGVYTGEGRSK

-1731 SITGSRGMYGLIAD
+1731 SITGARGMYGLIAD

-1750 AEQRGILPR
+1750 AEQRGVLPR

-1783 VDKINGIWD
+1783 VEKINSIWD

-1820 WARPSDTISEFSRD
+1820 WARPSDTISQFSRD
-1834 ASYETELSKPYV
+1834 ASYETELSRPYV
-1846 SGRNTRND
+1846 SGRNTGDD

-1899 YNNLAGFLAKAFKVV
+1899 YNNLAGILAKGLKVV

-2029 IDIKLAL
+2029 IDVKLAL

-2057 ARPNGSGLSKSE
+2057 ARPNGSGLSKAE

-2209 EEQPDGS
+2209 EEQSDGS
-2216 TVINDALATDLQQN
+2216 TAINDALATDLQQN

-2355 TPDTSSYWSQEYFKF
+2355 TPDTSSYWSQEYLKF

-2520 FLDDPSEDDDPI
+2520 FLDDPAEDDDPI
-2532 TYDKLNEYD
+2532 TYDELSDYD

>member
-24 PTAAEDQFIQK
+24 PTAAEDQFIQN

-49 TKEEEGSLIDVPKSF
+49 TEEEEGSLIDIPK
-64 VGSFIRGFTD
+64 GIAGGFFQS
-74 LPGGIASIGEGV
+74 LAQVPGGIASLGESV

-98 SGIGEAAQNF
+98 SDIGRAAQDF
-108 SKGASRALAD
+108 SRGASRAIAD
-118 TFDFNE
+118 TFDLND
-124 SPYSKFGQAGGS
+124 SAYSKSGQAFGS
-136 LASFLAGGWAV
+136 LASFFIPGT
-147 KSGLAVAGAA
+147 AVAKGASLLGA
-157 PKIASYLGLGTVA
+157 GAKTVAGLGFGTAA
-170 TQGAALT
+170 TQGAAVQ

-186 NYLEN
+186 NFLER
-191 GGVIDGSQKADA
+191 GGIIDGSQKADA
-203 VLLSALIGTSE
+203 VLLSGLVGTSE

-227 SLKILKKVDQKDID
+227 GLKILKKVSKKDRDAAI
-241 EAVKTIGGRIK
+241 KTIGGRI
-252 RSIGVGIAEGSQ
+252 RRGLTAGVAEGTQELLAGIA
-264 ELIAGILQDLTEKN
+264 QDLIEEG
-278 IYNPDAQVGQSAYD
+278 IYNPDVQVGQSAYD

-303 LNLILD
+303 LSLILD
-309 SIRGRRV
+309 SIRGRKLK
-316 NQYEKKQKE
+316 QLDKKQQE

-407 AREATTPYNS
+407 AREATTPYNP

-423 PEDEAFKIRKQ
+423 PDDEAFKIRKQ

-446 PVTIQE
+446 PVSMQE
-452 LEEVVGSEASLREK
+452 LEEVVGPEASLREK
-466 ILQKP
+466 TLQKP
-471 TLNKEPKLDEIA
+471 TLNKIPPIEDNIVVEE
-483 EAELEAERITQ
+483 EAELDAQ
-494 ETKEKVIK
+494 ETRDRIVR
-502 FQENLLKQKIINR
+502 FQENLLKQKVINK
-515 AAAKRVYQKLY
+515 AAAKRVYQKLF
-526 KEKMPDDIADG
+526 KEKMPDDVADG

-547 LQYDGRGK
+547 LQYDGKGK

-563 VNLDFIEQA
+563 INLDFIDQA
-572 RALSERARQIREA
+572 SALSERARQIRDAENK
-585 DDRLRKQ
+585 LRKQ
-592 RNIFR
+592 QEQLV
-597 NDPVNLETNSQQLDL
+597 NDPVNFETLNQQLDI
-612 LQKRYSDI
+612 LQRRYSDV

-627 ENKANQAVQGQQT
+627 ENKANQAVEGQQT
-640 IQARRIAPALA
+640 IQARRIAPSLA

-659 TKTKETPE
+659 PKTKETPE

-691 RLEGR
+691 RLEGK
-696 PLLDAAQLT
+696 PLLDQVQLT
-705 EDLSRGQDIGI
+705 EDLARGQDIGI

-742 TDAELQAKLGSVMN
+742 TDAELEAKLASVMN
-756 HEIIHAL
+756 HEVIHAL
-763 KSLNVFTDQEYDI
+763 KSLNVFTEQEYDI
-776 LKKAAMTRKYV
+776 LTRAAMTRKYV
-787 KRSKGTDTTRSYTYY
+787 KRSKGKDTTRSYTYY
-802 ERATHAY
+802 ERASHAY
-809 IRDGMPN
+809 MRTGMP
-816 EQIVE
+816 EDQIIE
-821 EAIAEMYRDYTDGK
+821 EAIAEMYRDYTDNK
-835 LKFGGKP
+835 LKLGGKP

-847 RIVAFFKAIF
+847 RIVAFFKSIF
-857 GSHADQGFS
+857 GSHADQGF
-866 QTEQI
+866 TEADQI
-871 FENIGTTETEKQIGR
+871 FENIGTTEIEKQIGR

-935 GMENTRPDRYVQV
+935 GMPNTRPDRYVQV
-948 DEELARRI
+948 NEELARRI

-1293 YDWEADPEKFNDAAN
+1293 YDWEADPKKFNDAAN

-1387 AKRTMRSRTRVVGQ
+1387 AKRTMRSRTRAVGQ

-1407 RFPTAKEREADPSTN
+1407 RFPTAKSREVDPSTN

-1437 SEQAAN
+1437 SEKAAN

-1464 IIEDHIQAMTDN
+1464 IIEDHIQAMTNN
-1476 ILFVHDSYPVEFR
+1476 ILFVHDTYPEQFR
-1489 ERSALWYDGARDIV
+1489 ERSSLWYDGARDII

-1512 SPEIVSA
+1512 PPEVVA
-1519 VIAAQSPQKDWY
+1519 AAIATQSPQKDWY

-1543 SRNHGDKEFTPEM
+1543 SRNHGNKEFTPEM
-1556 METAQR
+1556 METAKR
-1562 IFGKPQ
+1562 IYSKPV
-1568 YKEALDYISNPN
+1568 YKEALNYISNPK
-1580 RNSTSLDN
+1580 RNSTNLDN

-1627 DGTKKL
+1627 DGNKKL
-1633 TGWGSNKEISSAV
+1633 TGWGTNKEISSAV
-1646 EAIGLKGEQ
+1646 QALELRGDQ
-1655 SLQQISILLGDRH
+1655 SLQQISIILGDRH
-1668 KVRSFHN
+1668 KVRSFYN
-1675 NMVSPM
+1675 NMISPM
-1681 SPDGHSTIDTHAVAA
+1681 SPDGHSTIDTHAVAV

-1710 HNFGVYTEKGRSK
+1710 HNFGVYTGEGRSK

-1731 SITGSRGMYGLIAD
+1731 SITGARGMYGLIAD

-1750 AEQRGILPR
+1750 AEQRGVLPR

-1820 WARPSDTISEFSRD
+1820 WARPSDTISQFSRD
-1834 ASYETELSKPYV
+1834 ASYETELSRPYV
-1846 SGRNTRND
+1846 SGRNTGD
-1854 SGIGRDSTGVPET
+1854 DTGAGGDFTGTPET

-1899 YNNLAGFLAKAFKVV
+1899 YDNLTGLLAKGLKII
-1914 PESFLFGN
+1914 PEKLLFGR
-1922 TRAQAAQKIVQK
+1922 TRAEAAQRIVQK

-1976 LTDLEETIVKPTIEE
+1976 ISDLEETIVKPLIEE
-1991 IKKIKVSDEKL
+1991 ARKINISEAKL
-2002 TELKNASARAA
+2002 EQLKNVSARAA
-2013 AQEQG
+2013 AQSQD
-2018 EGLVN
+2018 EGYINRALEV
-2023 KTIDSS
+2023 S
-2029 IDIKLAL
+2029 IDDKLAL
-2036 TDIYLYAMH
+2036 IDAYLYAMH
-2045 AKERNIDIANRY
+2045 AKERNAQILQEYQRGL
-2057 ARPNGSGLSKSE
+2057 GSGMSNAE
-2069 ADVILDWFD
+2069 ADAILDWFD
-2078 SLDQSNKDIFQFIN
+2078 SLEQSNKDVFLAVDRYV
-2092 KQTRR
+2092 KR
-2097 IVNSTNNIRYESGLI
+2097 IIESTNNIRYESGLI
-2112 DKAEYDEHQEGAR
+2112 DQAEFDGNKAR
-2125 FKYYVPLRG
+2125 FNHYVPLRG
-2134 DLDIDVEMKEDRQN
+2134 DLDQDQELNDDRKN
-2148 TLRKTTNY
+2148 VKRRTVNY
-2156 FGALGR
+2156 FGALGK
-2162 EDKVARGRGIKYAEN
+2162 EDIKARGRGAKYAEN
-2177 IFASVIAQNQ
+2177 ILASVVAQNQ

-2192 SERNKVGQSL
+2192 SERNKVGQDL

-2209 EEQPDGS
+2209 EEQSDGS
-2216 TVINDALATDLQQN
+2216 VAINDSLATDLQQN
-2230 FAEITTE
+2230 FAEIVDQKD
-2237 AEPMDPHQIA
+2237 PMDMQQLTV
-2247 IKENGQQ
+2247 KENGKE

-2259 YRESMSRSFK
+2259 YREALSRAFK
-2269 HHYEPKTHHVA
+2269 HHYEPQTSHVLFQA
-2280 FRTLSKLNRFL
+2280 LSKLNRFL

-2312 TALVNIQQH
+2312 TALINIQQH

-2330 TRDVAGAINGIRKVF
+2330 VRDVAGAINGIRKVLR
-2345 GVGANPFGKR
+2345 NND
-2355 TPDTSSYWSQEYFKF
+2355 DTSFWSQEYNKF

-2380 QMGTV
+2380 MMGTV
-2385 QDQMENLSKL
+2385 QDQMENLNKL
-2395 LMDISE
+2395 LQEINDTTS
-2401 AKTLGFKRN
+2401 LGINRN
-2410 GFFRKKGRSLLQ
+2410 NFFLKKGKSLLK

-2469 DKVFMNSLYLFYN
+2469 DKVFMNSLFLFYN
-2482 ASLQGSMAIY
+2482 ASVQGSMAIF
-2492 NAAYKS
+2492 NAARKS
-2498 KKVRKILGGIIVYGF
+2498 SKVRKLLGGLIIYGM
-2513 LQDQLLA
+2513 LQDQLMA
-2520 FLDDPSEDDDPI
+2520 FFRDPDDEDEPNP
-2532 TYDKLNEYD
+2532 YDKLNDYV
-2541 LEHNLIFPSFG
+2541 LEHNLIFGTFG
-2552 LMEDKFIAIPL
+2552 LTEEKFISIPL

-2570 FNLGRSLSRYTRGE
+2570 FNLGRALSRYTRGE
-2584 YTFGQAANSIF
+2584 YTFGQMADTVF
-2595 DTTME
+2595 GTTME

-2610 FETYVIPTAFKP
+2610 VETYLLPTSVKP
-2622 AVEMYINKN
+2622 LGEMFINKN

-2643 YSTTNVPDAYTH
+2643 YSSSTTPDSYTH
-2655 WTNTGA
+2655 WSNTGA
-2661 VSKFIVQTINDLTF
+2661 LSKFIVQTINDLTG
-2675 GDEVESGLIDIS
+2675 GDEVESGLIDVS
-2687 PDTIEYFYEYVIGG
+2687 PDTVEYFYEYVIGG
-2701 AGAFIGRSA
+2701 VGAFVGRSA
-2710 NLVFD
+2710 NLVYE

-2725 EGNLP
+2725 EGNLE
-2730 NRIPFIRKVIKQP
+2730 NRIPFVRKVIKQP
-2743 SDRVD
+2743 SERVD

-2759 YTIFSRIDLARRR
+2759 FTIFSRLDLARRR
-2772 GDPETIRKLIARYDD
+2772 GDSEAVRQLVSRYDD

-2804 LLRQIKEL
+2804 LLRQIREL

-2825 LIKLRRERIQ
+2825 LIKLRRQRIQ
-2835 EIMRKGIQLM
+2835 EIMKKGIQLM

>member
-24 PTAAEDQFIQK
+24 PTAAEDQFIQN

-49 TKEEEGSLIDVPKSF
+49 TEEEEGSLIDIPK
-64 VGSFIRGFTD
+64 GIAGGFFQS
-74 LPGGIASIGEGV
+74 LAQVPGGIASLGESV

-98 SGIGEAAQNF
+98 SDIGRAAQDF
-108 SKGASRALAD
+108 SRGASRAIAD
-118 TFDFNE
+118 TFDLND
-124 SPYSKFGQAGGS
+124 SAYSKSGQAFGS
-136 LASFLAGGWAV
+136 LASFFIPGT
-147 KSGLAVAGAA
+147 AVAKGASLLGA
-157 PKIASYLGLGTVA
+157 GAKTVAGLGFGTAA
-170 TQGAALT
+170 TQGAAVQ

-186 NYLEN
+186 NFLER
-191 GGVIDGSQKADA
+191 GGIIDGSQKADA
-203 VLLSALIGTSE
+203 VLLSGLVGTSE

-227 SLKILKKVDQKDID
+227 GLKILKKVSKKDRDAAI
-241 EAVKTIGGRIK
+241 KTIGGRI
-252 RSIGVGIAEGSQ
+252 RRGLTAGVAEGTQELLAGIA
-264 ELIAGILQDLTEKN
+264 QDLIEEG
-278 IYNPDAQVGQSAYD
+278 IYNPDVQVGQSAYD

-303 LNLILD
+303 LSLILD
-309 SIRGRRV
+309 SIRGRKLK
-316 NQYEKKQKE
+316 QLDKKQQE

-407 AREATTPYNS
+407 AREATTPYNP

-423 PEDEAFKIRKQ
+423 PDDEAFKIRKQ

-446 PVTIQE
+446 PVSMQE
-452 LEEVVGSEASLREK
+452 LEEVVGPEASLREK
-466 ILQKP
+466 TLQKP
-471 TLNKEPKLDEIA
+471 TLNKIPPIEDNIVVEE
-483 EAELEAERITQ
+483 EAELDAQ
-494 ETKEKVIK
+494 ETRDKIVK
-502 FQENLLKQKIINR
+502 FQENLLKQKVINK
-515 AAAKRVYQKLY
+515 AAAKRVYQKLF
-526 KEKMPDDIADG
+526 KEKMPDDVADG

-547 LQYDGRGK
+547 LQYDGKGK

-563 VNLDFIEQA
+563 INLDFIDQA
-572 RALSERARQIREA
+572 SALSERARQIRDAENK
-585 DDRLRKQ
+585 LRKQ
-592 RNIFR
+592 QEQLV
-597 NDPVNLETNSQQLDL
+597 NDPVNFETLNQQLDI
-612 LQKRYSDI
+612 LQRRYSDV

-627 ENKANQAVQGQQT
+627 ENKANQAVEGQQT
-640 IQARRIAPALA
+640 IQARRIAPSLA

-659 TKTKETPE
+659 PKTKETPE

-691 RLEGR
+691 RLEGK
-696 PLLDAAQLT
+696 PLLDQVQLT
-705 EDLSRGQDIGI
+705 EDLARGQDIGI

-742 TDAELQAKLGSVMN
+742 TDAELEAKLASVMN
-756 HEIIHAL
+756 HEVIHAL
-763 KSLNVFTDQEYDI
+763 KSLNVFTEQEYDI
-776 LKKAAMTRKYV
+776 LTRAAMTRKYV
-787 KRSKGTDTTRSYTYY
+787 KRSKGKDTTRSYTYY
-802 ERATHAY
+802 ERASHAY
-809 IRDGMPN
+809 MRTGMP
-816 EQIVE
+816 EDQIIE
-821 EAIAEMYRDYTDGK
+821 EAIAEMYRDYTDNK
-835 LKFGGKP
+835 LKLGGKP

-847 RIVAFFKAIF
+847 RIVAFFKSIF
-857 GSHADQGFS
+857 GSHADQGF
-866 QTEQI
+866 TEADQI
-871 FENIGTTETEKQIGR
+871 FENIGTTEIEKQIGR

-935 GMENTRPDRYVQV
+935 GMPNTRPDRYVQV
-948 DEELARRI
+948 NEELARRI

-1293 YDWEADPEKFNDAAN
+1293 YDWEADPKKFNDAAN

-1387 AKRTMRSRTRVVGQ
+1387 AKRTMRSRTRAVGQ

-1407 RFPTAKEREADPSTN
+1407 RFPTAKSREVDPSTN

-1437 SEQAAN
+1437 SEKAAN

-1464 IIEDHIQAMTDN
+1464 IIEDHIQAMTNN
-1476 ILFVHDSYPVEFR
+1476 ILFVHDTYPEQFR
-1489 ERSALWYDGARDIV
+1489 ERSSLWYDGARDII

-1512 SPEIVSA
+1512 PPEVVA
-1519 VIAAQSPQKDWY
+1519 AAIATQSPQKDWY

-1543 SRNHGDKEFTPEM
+1543 SRNHGNKEFTPEM
-1556 METAQR
+1556 METAKR
-1562 IFGKPQ
+1562 IYSKPV
-1568 YKEALDYISNPN
+1568 YKEALNYISNPK
-1580 RNSTSLDN
+1580 RNSTNLDN

-1627 DGTKKL
+1627 DGNKKL
-1633 TGWGSNKEISSAV
+1633 TGWGTNKEISSAV
-1646 EAIGLKGEQ
+1646 QALELRGDQ
-1655 SLQQISILLGDRH
+1655 SLQQISIILGDRH
-1668 KVRSFHN
+1668 KVRSFYN
-1675 NMVSPM
+1675 NMISPM
-1681 SPDGHSTIDTHAVAA
+1681 SPDGHSTIDTHAVAV

-1710 HNFGVYTEKGRSK
+1710 HNFGVYTGEGRSK

-1731 SITGSRGMYGLIAD
+1731 SITGARGMYGLIAD

-1750 AEQRGILPR
+1750 AEQRGVLPR

-1820 WARPSDTISEFSRD
+1820 WARPSDTISQFSRD
-1834 ASYETELSKPYV
+1834 ASYETELSRPYV
-1846 SGRNTRND
+1846 SGRNTGD
-1854 SGIGRDSTGVPET
+1854 DTGAGGDFTGTPET

-1899 YNNLAGFLAKAFKVV
+1899 YDNLTGLLAKGLKII
-1914 PESFLFGN
+1914 PEKLLFGR
-1922 TRAQAAQKIVQK
+1922 TRAEAAQRIVQK

-1976 LTDLEETIVKPTIEE
+1976 ISDLEETIVKPLIEE
-1991 IKKIKVSDEKL
+1991 ARKINVSEAKL
-2002 TELKNASARAA
+2002 EELKNVSARAA
-2013 AQEQG
+2013 AQSQD
-2018 EGLVN
+2018 EGYIKRALEV
-2023 KTIDSS
+2023 S
-2029 IDIKLAL
+2029 IDEKLAL
-2036 TDIYLYAMH
+2036 IDAYLYAMH
-2045 AKERNIDIANRY
+2045 AKERNAQILQEYQRGL
-2057 ARPNGSGLSKSE
+2057 GSGMSNAE
-2069 ADVILDWFD
+2069 ADAILDWFD
-2078 SLDQSNKDIFQFIN
+2078 SLEQSNKDVFLAVDRYV
-2092 KQTRR
+2092 KR
-2097 IVNSTNNIRYESGLI
+2097 IIESTNNIRYESGLI
-2112 DKAEYDEHQEGAR
+2112 DQAEFDGNKAR
-2125 FKYYVPLRG
+2125 FNHYVPLRG
-2134 DLDIDVEMKEDRQN
+2134 DLDQDQELNDDRKN
-2148 TLRKTTNY
+2148 VKRRTVNY
-2156 FGALGR
+2156 FGALGK
-2162 EDKVARGRGIKYAEN
+2162 EDIKARGRGAKYAEN
-2177 IFASVIAQNQ
+2177 ILASVVAQNQ

-2192 SERNKVGQSL
+2192 SERNKVGQDL

-2209 EEQPDGS
+2209 EEQSDGS
-2216 TVINDALATDLQQN
+2216 VAINDSLATDLQQN
-2230 FAEITTE
+2230 FAEIVDQKD
-2237 AEPMDPHQIA
+2237 PMDMQQLTV
-2247 IKENGQQ
+2247 KENGKE

-2259 YRESMSRSFK
+2259 YREALSRAFK
-2269 HHYEPKTHHVA
+2269 HHYEPQTSHVLFQA
-2280 FRTLSKLNRFL
+2280 LSKLNRFL

-2330 TRDVAGAINGIRKVF
+2330 VRDVAGAINGIRKVLR
-2345 GVGANPFGKR
+2345 NK
-2355 TPDTSSYWSQEYFKF
+2355 DDSSYWSQEYNKF

-2380 QMGTV
+2380 MMGTV
-2385 QDQMENLSKL
+2385 QDQMENLNKL
-2395 LMDISE
+2395 LQEINDTTS
-2401 AKTLGFKRN
+2401 LGINRN
-2410 GFFRKKGRSLLQ
+2410 NFFLKKGKSLLK

-2469 DKVFMNSLYLFYN
+2469 DKVFMNSLFLFYN
-2482 ASLQGSMAIY
+2482 ASVQGSMAIF
-2492 NAAYKS
+2492 NAARKS
-2498 KKVRKILGGIIVYGF
+2498 SKVRKLLGGLIIYGM
-2513 LQDQLLA
+2513 LQDQLMA
-2520 FLDDPSEDDDPI
+2520 FFRDPDDEDEPNP
-2532 TYDKLNEYD
+2532 YDKLNDYV
-2541 LEHNLIFPSFG
+2541 LEHNLIFGTFG
-2552 LMEDKFIAIPL
+2552 LTEEKFISIPL

-2570 FNLGRSLSRYTRGE
+2570 FNLGRALSRYTRGE
-2584 YTFGQAANSIF
+2584 YTFGQMADTVF
-2595 DTTME
+2595 GTTME

-2610 FETYVIPTAFKP
+2610 VETYLLPTSVKP
-2622 AVEMYINKN
+2622 LGEMFINKN

-2643 YSTTNVPDAYTH
+2643 YSSSTTPDSYTH
-2655 WTNTGA
+2655 WSNTGA
-2661 VSKFIVQTINDLTF
+2661 LSKFIVQTINDLTG
-2675 GDEVESGLIDIS
+2675 GDEVESGLIDVS
-2687 PDTIEYFYEYVIGG
+2687 PDTVEYFYEYVIGG
-2701 AGAFIGRSA
+2701 VGAFVGRSA
-2710 NLVFD
+2710 NLVYE

-2725 EGNLP
+2725 EGNLE
-2730 NRIPFIRKVIKQP
+2730 NRIPFVRKVIKQP
-2743 SDRVD
+2743 SERVD

-2759 YTIFSRIDLARRR
+2759 FTIFSRLDLARRR
-2772 GDPETIRKLIARYDD
+2772 GDSEAVRQLVSRYDD

-2804 LLRQIKEL
+2804 LLRQIREL

-2825 LIKLRRERIQ
+2825 LIKLRRQRIQ
-2835 EIMRKGIQLM
+2835 EIMKKGIQLM

>member
-24 PTAAEDQFIQK
+24 PTAAEDQFIQN

-49 TKEEEGSLIDVPKSF
+49 TEEEEGSLIDVPK
-64 VGSFIRGFTD
+64 GIAGGFFQS
-74 LPGGIASIGEGV
+74 LAQVPGGIASLGESV

-98 SGIGEAAQNF
+98 SDIGRAAQDF
-108 SKGASRALAD
+108 SRGASRAIAD
-118 TFDFNE
+118 TFDLND
-124 SPYSKFGQAGGS
+124 SAYSKSGQAFGS
-136 LASFLAGGWAV
+136 LASFFIPGT
-147 KSGLAVAGAA
+147 AVAKGASLLGA
-157 PKIASYLGLGTVA
+157 GAKTVAGLGFGTAA
-170 TQGAALT
+170 TQGAAVQ

-186 NYLEN
+186 NFLER

-203 VLLSALIGTSE
+203 VLLSGLVGTSE

-227 SLKILKKVDQKDID
+227 GLKILKKVSKKDRDAAI
-241 EAVKTIGGRIK
+241 KTIGGKIR
-252 RSIGVGIAEGSQ
+252 RGLTAGVAEGTQELLAGIA
-264 ELIAGILQDLTEKN
+264 QDLIEQG
-278 IYNPDAQVGQSAYD
+278 IYNPDVQVGQSAYD

-303 LNLILD
+303 LSLILD
-309 SIRGRRV
+309 SIRGRKLK
-316 NQYEKKQKE
+316 QLDKKQQE

-407 AREATTPYNS
+407 AREARTPYNS

-423 PEDEAFKIRKQ
+423 PDDEAFKIRKQ

-446 PVTIQE
+446 PVTMQE
-452 LEEVVGSEASLREK
+452 LEEVVGPEASLREK
-466 ILQKP
+466 TLQKP
-471 TLNKEPKLDEIA
+471 TLNKIPPIEDNIVVEE
-483 EAELEAERITQ
+483 EAELDAQ
-494 ETKEKVIK
+494 ETRDRIVR
-502 FQENLLKQKIINR
+502 FQENLLKQKVINK
-515 AAAKRVYQKLY
+515 AAAKRVYQKLF
-526 KEKMPDDIADG
+526 KEKMPDDVADG

-547 LQYDGRGK
+547 LQYDGKGK

-563 VNLDFIEQA
+563 INLDFMDQA
-572 RALSERARQIREA
+572 SALSERARQIRDAENK
-585 DDRLRKQ
+585 LRKQ
-592 RNIFR
+592 QEQLV
-597 NDPVNLETNSQQLDL
+597 NDPVNFETLNQQLDI
-612 LQKRYSDI
+612 LQRRYSDV

-627 ENKANQAVQGQQT
+627 ENKANQAVEGQQT
-640 IQARRIAPALA
+640 IQARRIAPSLA

-659 TKTKETPE
+659 PKTKETPE

-691 RLEGR
+691 RLEGKT
-696 PLLDAAQLT
+696 LLDQVQLT
-705 EDLSRGQDIGI
+705 EDLARGQDIGI

-742 TDAELQAKLGSVMN
+742 TDAELEAKLASVMN
-756 HEIIHAL
+756 HEVIHAL
-763 KSLNVFTDQEYDI
+763 KSLNVFTEQEYDI
-776 LKKAAMTRKYV
+776 LTRAAMTRKYV
-787 KRSKGTDTTRSYTYY
+787 KRSKGKDTTRSYTYY
-802 ERATHAY
+802 ERASHAY
-809 IRDGMPN
+809 MRTGMP
-816 EQIVE
+816 EDQIIE
-821 EAIAEMYRDYTDGK
+821 EAIAEMYRDYTDNK
-835 LKFGGKP
+835 LKLGGKP

-847 RIVAFFKAIF
+847 RIVAFFKSIF
-857 GSHADQGFS
+857 GSHADQGF
-866 QTEQI
+866 TEADQI
-871 FENIGTTETEKQIGR
+871 FENIGTTEIEKQIGR

-894 ETITEPR
+894 ETVTEPR

-935 GMENTRPDRYVQV
+935 GMPNTRPDRYVQV
-948 DEELARRI
+948 NEELARRI
-956 AKDFD
+956 AKDYD
-961 EAKHDPTNPEVIQAY
+961 EAKHDPANPEVIQAY
-976 KAMAD
+976 KALAD

-999 IKPNQSNPYPK
+999 IKPDQANPYPK
-1010 GSKDLLQDISNNHM
+1010 GSKDLLQDINNNHM
-1024 WVFATDDGF
+1024 WVFATDDGY

-1059 DVRYNDLF
+1059 DARYNDLF

-1111 RGQNSWLNYSD
+1111 RGQNSWVNYSD
-1122 AVGDHNRNS
+1122 KVGDLNRNS
-1131 KNKAEETIYAD
+1131 TNKAEDTIYAD

-1152 QTEGLANNIEGAID
+1152 QTEGLANNIEGAVD
-1166 ERAIREDERFSETRD
+1166 ERAIQEDERFSETRD

-1233 IDPEKQRSNLFMRGE
+1233 IDPEEQMSNLFMRGE

-1357 FYELRV
+1357 FYELRI

-1387 AKRTMRSRTRVVGQ
+1387 AKRTMKSRIRVVGQ

-1422 LLFINGDIIKNDSRL
+1422 LLFINSDIIKNDSRL

-1556 METAQR
+1556 MVTAQR

-1620 LDYARRK
+1620 LDYARK
-1627 DGTKKL
+1627 TDGTKKL

-1646 EAIGLKGEQ
+1646 EALDLKGGQ

-1668 KVRSFHN
+1668 KVRSFYN

-1681 SPDGHSTIDTHAVAA
+1681 SPDGHSTIDTHAVAV
-1696 AFLKPLSGKSVEVD
+1696 AFLKPLSAKSVEVD
-1710 HNFGVYTEKGRSK
+1710 HNFGVYSKKGRSK

-1820 WARPSDTISEFSRD
+1820 WARPSDTISQFSRD

-1846 SGRNTRND
+1846 SGRNTGDD
-1854 SGIGRDSTGVPET
+1854 SGVRGGFTGTPET

-1899 YNNLAGFLAKAFKVV
+1899 YDNLTGLLAKGLKII
-1914 PESFLFGN
+1914 PEKLLFGR
-1922 TRAQAAQKIVQK
+1922 TRAEAAQRIVQK

-1976 LTDLEETIVKPTIEE
+1976 ISDLEETIVKPLIEE
-1991 IKKIKVSDEKL
+1991 ARKINISESKL
-2002 TELKNASARAA
+2002 EELKNVSARAA
-2013 AQEQG
+2013 AQSQD
-2018 EGLVN
+2018 EGYIKRALEV
-2023 KTIDSS
+2023 S
-2029 IDIKLAL
+2029 IDDKLAL
-2036 TDIYLYAMH
+2036 IDAYLYAMH
-2045 AKERNIDIANRY
+2045 AKERNAQILQEYQRGL
-2057 ARPNGSGLSKSE
+2057 GSGMSNAE
-2069 ADVILDWFD
+2069 ADAILDWFD
-2078 SLDQSNKDIFQFIN
+2078 SLEQSNKDVFLAVDRYV
-2092 KQTRR
+2092 KR
-2097 IVNSTNNIRYESGLI
+2097 IIESTNNIRYESGLI
-2112 DKAEYDEHQEGAR
+2112 DQTEFDGNKAR
-2125 FKYYVPLRG
+2125 FNHYVPLRG
-2134 DLDIDVEMKEDRQN
+2134 DLDQDQELNDDRKN
-2148 TLRKTTNY
+2148 VKRRTVNY
-2156 FGALGR
+2156 FGALGK
-2162 EDKVARGRGIKYAEN
+2162 EDIKARGRGAKYAEN
-2177 IFASVIAQNQ
+2177 ILASVVAQNQ

-2192 SERNKVGQSL
+2192 SERNKVGQDL

-2209 EEQPDGS
+2209 EEQSDGS
-2216 TVINDALATDLQQN
+2216 VAINDSLATDLQQN
-2230 FAEITTE
+2230 FAEIVDQKD
-2237 AEPMDPHQIA
+2237 PMDMQQLTV
-2247 IKENGQQ
+2247 KENGKE

-2259 YRESMSRSFK
+2259 YREALARAFK
-2269 HHYEPKTHHVA
+2269 HHYEPQTSHVLFQA
-2280 FRTLSKLNRFL
+2280 LSKLNRFL

-2312 TALVNIQQH
+2312 TALINIQQH

-2330 TRDVAGAINGIRKVF
+2330 VRDVAGAINGIRKVLRD
-2345 GVGANPFGKR
+2345 ND
-2355 TPDTSSYWSQEYFKF
+2355 DTSFWSQEYNKF

-2380 QMGTV
+2380 MMGTV
-2385 QDQMENLSKL
+2385 QDQMENLNKL
-2395 LMDISE
+2395 LQEINDTTS
-2401 AKTLGFKRN
+2401 LGINRN
-2410 GFFRKKGRSLLQ
+2410 NFFLKKGKSLLK

-2469 DKVFMNSLYLFYN
+2469 DKVFMNSLFLFYN
-2482 ASLQGSMAIY
+2482 ASVQGSMAIF
-2492 NAAYKS
+2492 NAARKS
-2498 KKVRKILGGIIVYGF
+2498 SKVRKLLGGLIIYGM
-2513 LQDQLLA
+2513 LQDQLMA
-2520 FLDDPSEDDDPI
+2520 FFRDPDDEDEPNP
-2532 TYDKLNEYD
+2532 YDKLNDYV
-2541 LEHNLIFPSFG
+2541 LEHNLIFGTFG
-2552 LMEDKFIAIPL
+2552 LTEEKFISIPL

-2570 FNLGRSLSRYTRGE
+2570 FNLGRALSRYTRGE
-2584 YTFGQAANSIF
+2584 YTFGQMADTVF
-2595 DTTME
+2595 GTTME

-2610 FETYVIPTAFKP
+2610 VETYLLPTSVKP
-2622 AVEMYINKN
+2622 LGEMFINKN

-2643 YSTTNVPDAYTH
+2643 YSSSTTPDSYTH
-2655 WTNTGA
+2655 WSNTGA
-2661 VSKFIVQTINDLTF
+2661 LSKFIVQTINDLTG
-2675 GDEVESGLIDIS
+2675 GDEVESGLIDVS
-2687 PDTIEYFYEYVIGG
+2687 PDTVEYFYEYVIGG
-2701 AGAFIGRSA
+2701 VGAFVGRSA
-2710 NLVFD
+2710 NLVYE

-2725 EGNLP
+2725 EGNIE
-2730 NRIPFIRKVIKQP
+2730 NRIPFVRKVIKQP
-2743 SDRVD
+2743 SERVD

-2759 YTIFSRIDLARRR
+2759 FTIFSRLDLARRR
-2772 GDPETIRKLIARYDD
+2772 GDSDAVRQLIARYDD

-2804 LLRQIKEL
+2804 LLRQIREL

-2835 EIMRKGIQLM
+2835 EIMKKGIQLM